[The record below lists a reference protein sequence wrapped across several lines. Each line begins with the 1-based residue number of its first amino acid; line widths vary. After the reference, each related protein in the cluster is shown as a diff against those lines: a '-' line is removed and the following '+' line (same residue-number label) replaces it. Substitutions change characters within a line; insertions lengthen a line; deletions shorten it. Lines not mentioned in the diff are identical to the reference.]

1 MNRLLRLAM
10 VARSRVLSVV
20 GARTLGVRGI
30 VIDPAGRIALVR
42 HTYLPGWYLPGG
54 GVERGESTQAALSRE
69 LREEI
74 GVEAHNVVSVLGMY
88 HALNEGRDDHV
99 TVFVVQL
106 DAAQATKAHAADG
119 IEIARMAWFPP
130 DALPTD
136 TSPATARRLAEYR
149 GDTAPAEVW

>member
-1 MNRLLRLAM
+1 MSETTTGERQQVDLWFDPICPWAWMTSRWLLEVEKVRPITVRFHVM
-10 VARSRVLSVV
+10 SLSV
-20 GARTLGVRGI
+20 
-30 VIDPAGRIALVR
+30 
-42 HTYLPGWYLPGG
+42 
-54 GVERGESTQAALSRE
+54 
-69 LREEI
+69 
-74 GVEAHNVVSVLGMY
+74 
-88 HALNEGRDDHV
+88 LNEGRDDHV